1 MESRHPKRRRVACRS
16 WSHLVTDILIDVAS
30 KHVTSAATY
39 ATLRGVCRSW
49 RAALPATVPRPHRL
63 PLQLPFL
70 YIFAHSP
77 HYPAGQAFSLTTSR
91 TFALRHLADAHESA
105 SVGSGYGWL
114 LLLDPVC
121 NLILRNPFTGD
132 TIRLPSLDGTLAL
145 NCKDKPMSQ
154 QHFLVHRAILS
165 SDPSAD
171 RNFLVVLFSNASLT
185 RCFTWRSGDNFW
197 TVREHPEFFVDDII
211 FYEDRRCIA
220 VGVNGACAV
229 FDFATADGGNG
240 FFTEVPNLP
249 ASGSPFLVE
258 SAGNVWLATVRSIT
272 SRKKPK
278 VEIYRLDLSRLPDEI
293 TAVSE
298 SGDLGGRI
306 LFLKQCNSM
315 SVASTH
321 FPGFEGDSIYFPK
334 INQPSLRSSRS
345 NYTATI
351 WKCQFKNGIAHRF
364 SVKCECA
371 VYPLWP
377 KVWWLPPNLHEKLGE

>member
-1 MESRHPKRRRVACRS
+1 MESRHPKRRRVASRS

-39 ATLRGVCRSW
+39 TTLRGVCRSW

-63 PLQLPFL
+63 PPQLPFL

-77 HYPAGQAFSLTTSR
+77 HNPAGQAFSLTTNR

-132 TIRLPSLDGTLAL
+132 TIRLPSLEGTLAL

-220 VGVNGACAV
+220 VGINGACAV

-315 SVASTH
+315 SVASMH

-334 INQPSLRSSRS
+334 INRHSLEDPRN
-345 NYTATI
+345 NYTASI
-351 WKCQFKNGIAHRF
+351 WEFQLKNVIVGRSSIEG
-364 SVKCECA
+364 ECR
-371 VYPLWP
+371 VYTPWP
-377 KVWWLPPNLHEKLGE
+377 KLWWVPPNLHKKLGE